1 MTHLYDPAISD
12 DFCPLFFRQSLF
24 RVLDED
30 GSGDIAYTEFV
41 EQVVKMSAL
50 AEPTPQ
56 IFWVMSPCWLLT
68 IRDDGGFFSIF
79 GAGLFGAIKLGRLG
93 LQPSNLNLQSLKA

>member
-1 MTHLYDPAISD
+1 MSHLYDPAISN
-12 DFCPLFFRQSLF
+12 DFCPLVFRQSLF

-50 AEPTPQ
+50 AEPNLAPAGSSPSGMTEVFFR
-56 IFWVMSPCWLLT
+56 IFWV
-68 IRDDGGFFSIF
+68 
-79 GAGLFGAIKLGRLG
+79 GLFGAIKLGRWGVATFKSSKSKKNVLCSG
-93 LQPSNLNLQSLKA
+93 N